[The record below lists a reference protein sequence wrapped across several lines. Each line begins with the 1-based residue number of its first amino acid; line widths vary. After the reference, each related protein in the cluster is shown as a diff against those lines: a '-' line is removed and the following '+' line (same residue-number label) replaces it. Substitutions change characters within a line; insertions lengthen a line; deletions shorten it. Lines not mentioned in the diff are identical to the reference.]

1 MSGTTVSEANTR
13 VMEVGHAPTPY
24 SADEIRLGCPTG
36 RSIKLLVE
44 TAVEPTYIQHIRFVE
59 SDEVG
64 ATQDL
69 WRTSPDGEP
78 RGGTD
83 TVYSTW
89 EELQKHASF
98 EAGATSIDDERI
110 EIPAG
115 VFDCV
120 RYTVARGV
128 FTHVFWFANDLPGMP
143 VKFTAHTDDRLT
155 YMSEMIANTIPKH
168 EPERN

>member
-1 MSGTTVSEANTR
+1 MSGTTVSEAKTR
-13 VMEVGHAPTPY
+13 VMQVGHAPTPY
-24 SADEIRLGCPTG
+24 SADEIRLGCPAG
-36 RSIKLLVE
+36 RSIRLRVE
-44 TAVEPTYIQHIRFVE
+44 TAVEPTYIQHIRFTE
-59 SDEVG
+59 TDETG

-98 EAGATSIDDERI
+98 DAETTSIDDDRI

-115 VFDCV
+115 VFDCL
-120 RYTVARGV
+120 RYTVGRGA
-128 FTHVFWFANDLPGMP
+128 FTHVFWFAVDLPGMP

-155 YMSEMIANTIPKH
+155 YTSEMVANTIPKH